1 MMNVFLR
8 QQTKSITWKFLSAL
22 LASLLLP
29 SLAQATSPPIPIE
42 YATVEKLSNYE
53 GQHWFWIYG
62 NRAPNMT
69 DSRAFLFEESGKHL
83 GQLSTGHWLNSL
95 LPLHRSKE
103 LVTVETYFSRGTRG
117 ERTDLVVIYDA
128 TTLDINHEIP
138 IPPKRMHALTNA
150 GLAVVSDDERFMLI
164 HNYTPAQSIS
174 VVDLQNHTFVSEF
187 ETPGCSSIY
196 SGGDRDFFSICGD
209 GGFLHTR
216 LDEEGM
222 VSFSKRTE
230 PLFDPIYNFV
240 STSASRIGNTWY
252 FVTIE
257 SDVISFVMDER
268 GIRKS
273 EEWSLVTTE
282 EREEDWR
289 ISGANNTA
297 THQDSGRLYVLMHQG
312 GGRASYNQPGTHV
325 WIFDTSTGARIGTAE
340 LLDLGLGIAVS
351 QGPNPRL
358 YSVGLE
364 VHLPLLTQ
372 LWIYFREGESG
383 LMSYLRYVSNIYDG
397 ATGKH
402 IRTIDEIPDG
412 YLNAVLPW

>member
-1 MMNVFLR
+1 MNFF
-8 QQTKSITWKFLSAL
+8 SIKHAKIRAWELLSAT
-22 LASLLLP
+22 LAGLLLT
-29 SLAQATSPPIPIE
+29 SLAQAIPPPLPIE

-53 GQHWFWIYG
+53 DQGWFWIYG
-62 NRAPNMT
+62 SRAPNMT
-69 DSRAFLFEESGKHL
+69 DSRAFLFDESGKHL

-95 LPLHRSKE
+95 LPLHRSGE
-103 LVTVETYFSRGTRG
+103 LVTVETYLSRGTRG
-117 ERTDLVVIYDA
+117 ERTDLVVVYDA
-128 TTLDINHEIP
+128 TTLDVNHEID

-150 GLAVVSDDERFMLI
+150 GLAVVSDDERFMLVL
-164 HNYTPAQSIS
+164 NYTPAQSIS
-174 VVDLQNHTFVSEF
+174 VVDLQNHSFVGEF

-196 SGGDRDFFSICGD
+196 SGGNRDFFSICGD

-216 LDEEGM
+216 LDEQGM
-222 VSFSKRTE
+222 VDFSQRTE

-257 SDVISFVMDER
+257 SDVLSFVMDER
-268 GIRKS
+268 GVSKGD
-273 EEWSLVTTE
+273 EWSLVTAE

-297 THQDSGRLYVLMHQG
+297 AHSDSGRLYVLMHEG
-312 GGRASYNQPGTHV
+312 GGRDSYNEPGTHI
-325 WIFDTSTGARIGTAE
+325 WIFDTSTGQRIGTAE
-340 LLDLGLGIAVS
+340 LHDLGLGIAVS

-364 VHLPLLTQ
+364 VHLPILTQ
-372 LWIYFREGESG
+372 LWIYFREGESA
-383 LMSYLRYVSNIYDG
+383 LMSYLRYVTTIYDG
-397 ATGKH
+397 TTGDH
-402 IRTIDEIPDG
+402 IRTIGEIPDG